1 MTAAFQSVD
10 LEDNMA
16 AAAVQL
22 TESNLKETDARFR
35 QIAVA
40 GELYAPR
47 DDGAREPITSAAAS
61 LVGSL
66 PARPGVASIIAPD
79 RLNADF
85 ERARQ

>member
-40 GELYAPR
+40 GELYAPEMMAHVHR
-47 DDGAREPITSAAAS
+47 
-61 LVGSL
+61 
-66 PARPGVASIIAPD
+66 
-79 RLNADF
+79 
-85 ERARQ
+85 